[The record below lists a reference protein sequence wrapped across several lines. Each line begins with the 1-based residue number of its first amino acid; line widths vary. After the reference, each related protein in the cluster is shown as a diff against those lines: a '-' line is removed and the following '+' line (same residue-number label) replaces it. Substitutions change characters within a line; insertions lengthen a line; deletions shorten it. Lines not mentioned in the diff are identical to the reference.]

1 MTQAEVGGVDE
12 RVPGRRWTVR
22 LDPVGRGGVV
32 RVSCSRPA
40 CAEQRHPTAAE
51 GRAAAV
57 AHLKAHLRAAP
68 APRDG
73 VYCACRADGCR
84 THMPAVGRSPRAEPW
99 RCGGAVVLA
108 VVTDREGRWWQAME
122 CCSRC
127 AAATPGARTVATAQA
142 GGAQGADRPAG
153 AGAHNPAHNPT
164 HAPARTS
171 ATQGAAGAGPY
182 AATGTGTPPSRPSV
196 PQFSDQQPVTPQF
209 SDHHPATPVPAPR
222 PAPKAAPA
230 RRRPQI
236 AKIAQRV
243 IPHDLRPVELRD
255 ELIELGNLFRAYQKR
270 EQPDLSVLADLQE
283 RKARAFVAWADATSE
298 GVLRFEAQRAEQA
311 AATIRMQ
318 HEQRT
323 GTGTGIAYS
332 GPVDGVIDGDGPAV
346 ARLLT
351 GLTQWEHARAVLA
364 YVAEH
369 APLPG
374 PEARLAV
381 LMLTLR
387 TAHTG
392 TGNLVGQ
399 DLNGL
404 GLTDPQALVEEL
416 TGSGWLEIPGTAEEL
431 LASRPENPTPIT
443 VPSLMPP
450 EDGAGP
456 FTFGKKMRP
465 KLSGWAQRV
474 VSDKKLR
481 KKKAPATTRLL
492 TLALAAQTD
501 ASGRLGPG
509 GGGIAL
515 DRLTAW
521 VPVDTAELK
530 DLVEQL
536 TAADWLAEADL
547 TDTHLAGQL
556 SERVLPVSC
565 PLRKA
570 ESASEAGEAE

>member
-1 MTQAEVGGVDE
+1 
-12 RVPGRRWTVR
+12 P
-22 LDPVGRGGVV
+22 L
-32 RVSCSRPA
+32 
-40 CAEQRHPTAAE
+40 
-51 GRAAAV
+51 
-57 AHLKAHLRAAP
+57 
-68 APRDG
+68 
-73 VYCACRADGCR
+73 
-84 THMPAVGRSPRAEPW
+84 
-99 RCGGAVVLA
+99 
-108 VVTDREGRWWQAME
+108 
-122 CCSRC
+122 
-127 AAATPGARTVATAQA
+127 
-142 GGAQGADRPAG
+142 
-153 AGAHNPAHNPT
+153 
-164 HAPARTS
+164 
-171 ATQGAAGAGPY
+171 
-182 AATGTGTPPSRPSV
+182 
-196 PQFSDQQPVTPQF
+196 
-209 SDHHPATPVPAPR
+209 PAPR
-222 PAPKAAPA
+222 PAPKTAPA

-236 AKIAQRV
+236 AKIAQRI
-243 IPHDLRPVELRD
+243 IPNDLRPVELRD

-270 EQPDLSVLADLQE
+270 DKPDLAVLADLQE
-283 RKARAFVAWADATSE
+283 RKARAFVAWADATLE

-346 ARLLT
+346 TRLLT

-369 APLPG
+369 TPLPG

-399 DLNGL
+399 DLTGL

-416 TGSGWLEIPGTAEEL
+416 TGSGWLEIPCTAEEL

-443 VPSLMPP
+443 VPSLVPA
-450 EDGAGP
+450 EDEAGP

-521 VPVDTAELK
+521 VPVDAAELK

-536 TAADWLAEADL
+536 TTADWLAEADL
-547 TDTHLAGQL
+547 TDTHLTGQL

-570 ESASEAGEAE
+570 E

>member
-40 CAEQRHPTAAE
+40 CAEQRYPTAAE

-84 THMPAVGRSPRAEPW
+84 THMPAVGRNSRAEPW
-99 RCGGAVVLA
+99 RCGGPVVLA

-127 AAATPGARTVATAQA
+127 VAATPGARTVAPAQGPGAQA
-142 GGAQGADRPAG
+142 VAG
-153 AGAHNPAHNPT
+153 TGAHS
-164 HAPARTS
+164 PART
-171 ATQGAAGAGPY
+171 
-182 AATGTGTPPSRPSV
+182 AATAATPAGSGTGTPPGRPA
-196 PQFSDQQPVTPQF
+196 TPQF
-209 SDHHPATPVPAPR
+209 SDHQPITPQFSDHQPAAPLPAPR

-243 IPHDLRPVELRD
+243 IPHDLRPVSLRD

-270 EQPDLSVLADLQE
+270 DKPDLAVLADLQE

-332 GPVDGVIDGDGPAV
+332 GPVDGVVDGDGPAV
-346 ARLLT
+346 SRLLT

-364 YVAEH
+364 HVAEH

-399 DLNGL
+399 DLMGL

-416 TGSGWLEIPGTAEEL
+416 TGSGWLEIPCTAEEL

-443 VPSLMPP
+443 VPSLVPA
-450 EDGAGP
+450 EDEAGP
-456 FTFGKKMRP
+456 FGFGKKMRP

-509 GGGIAL
+509 GNGIAL
-515 DRLTAW
+515 DRLTEW
-521 VPVDTAELK
+521 VPVDAAELK

-570 ESASEAGEAE
+570 D